1 MELPSTTPLK
11 TDTNS
16 MYFQF
21 CSSALSPPVSS
32 AEATWCC
39 RDVERK
45 QNAENESA
53 RGTEGAGELYTY
65 YYYWHTQREPL
76 RRRDCSAWN
85 NSGIKKR
92 ANGKF
97 SSNCKTSLGLAQSIL
112 KHKFPSADKPL
123 KKSLWK
129 IWAPGLSFGI
139 LRYLLS
145 IQAVTTVLLAFVY
158 VNTTLLV

>member
-11 TDTNS
+11 TETNS

-32 AEATWCC
+32 AEATWCR

-65 YYYWHTQREPL
+65 YIP
-76 RRRDCSAWN
+76 
-85 NSGIKKR
+85 SG
-92 ANGKF
+92 
-97 SSNCKTSLGLAQSIL
+97 SLCGGEIAQHEI
-112 KHKFPSADKPL
+112 
-123 KKSLWK
+123 
-129 IWAPGLSFGI
+129 
-139 LRYLLS
+139 
-145 IQAVTTVLLAFVY
+145 
-158 VNTTLLV
+158 TLV